1 MTYQSKIDK
10 FIVPEKA
17 QIKSKAPEE
26 AHIEQE
32 TSEDIRIEQ
41 VAPKEA

>member
-10 FIVPEKA
+10 FIAFEKA